1 MIWKRY
7 SKKLKERIDR
17 PKAGGFFTEEDAAR
31 KGMRLSVGREGEEVA
46 LYLLVDL
53 SDGVIADVKFQAY
66 GHTALIG
73 AADAA
78 CELLLRKNYD
88 QALRISA
95 DLIDRHVRDQGD
107 LPAFPKEVGKYLNHV
122 IDAIEKACEQCRDIP
137 LADTYAAPPMSLEEE
152 AAVEYPGW
160 PGLSTKQKITVIE
173 EVIASDIR
181 PYIQLDAGDVK
192 VLNLLDEKEVVI
204 AYSGACTSCYS
215 STGATLNAIQ
225 QILRMKVHPH
235 LIVTPNLTYHEVSSP
250 EEMGSTRPEGS

>member
-1 MIWKRY
+1 MLWKQY

-17 PKAGGFFTEEDAAR
+17 PRAGGFFTLEEAEAN
-31 KGMRLSVGREGEEVA
+31 GMRLAIGREGKELA

-73 AADAA
+73 AADVA

-95 DLIDRHVRDQGD
+95 DLIDRHVRDKGD
-107 LPAFPKEVGKYLNHV
+107 TAAFPKEAGKYLNDV

-137 LADTYAAPPMSLEEE
+137 FADTYVAPPMAMDEE
-152 AAVEYPGW
+152 APVEYPGW
-160 PGLSTKQKITVIE
+160 PGLSTKQKISVIE

-181 PYIQLDAGDVK
+181 PYIQLDAGDVR
-192 VLNLLDEKEVVI
+192 VLNLLEEKEVVI

-235 LIVTPNLTYHEVSSP
+235 LIVTPSFDQMSSP
-250 EEMGSTRPEGS
+250 EETFSTRPEGS

>member
-1 MIWKRY
+1 MIWKQY
-7 SKKLKERIDR
+7 SKKLKERIDHPR
-17 PKAGGFFTEEDAAR
+17 AGGSFTEEEAAR
-31 KGMRLSVGREGEEVA
+31 SGMRLAMGKEGRELA

-53 SDGVIADVKFQAY
+53 NDGVIADVKFQAY
-66 GHTALIG
+66 GHSALIG
-73 AADAA
+73 AADVA

-95 DLIDRHVRDQGD
+95 DLIDRHVRDKGD
-107 LPAFPKEVGKYLNHV
+107 VPAFPAECAKYLNLV

-137 LADTYAAPPMSLEEE
+137 FADTYVAPPMSFDEE

-192 VLNLLDEKEVVI
+192 VLNLLEGKEVII

-235 LIVTPNLTYHEVSSP
+235 LVVTPNLTHHEH
-250 EEMGSTRPEGS
+250 